1 MDDQDEATA
10 AAPLEQCPDCAGQ
23 ISAQAPFC
31 PHCGAWLGYDK
42 GGMEVV
48 VTGVQID
55 FWDMVRL
62 FVKAGLAAVPAFIIL
77 WFIGFLLGAILS
89 AYMLLIAPRA

>member
-1 MDDQDEATA
+1 
-10 AAPLEQCPDCAGQ
+10 
-23 ISAQAPFC
+23 
-31 PHCGAWLGYDK
+31 
-42 GGMEVV
+42 MEVV